1 MFSLDLAFALRQ
13 LAKRPGLAATIILI
27 MAAGVG
33 VNAAIFSVVNAVL
46 LKPLPYADPDR
57 LVFISGTSGTGEKI
71 PISYPDF
78 RDWRAQQ
85 HSFDAIAAYN
95 VQNFNLLINGET
107 QHFAGAFITANYFQT
122 LGLVP
127 TIGRTFLENE
137 DKSGSDRVVMLSER
151 LWREQFG
158 SDPKVLGR
166 TIVMNAITYHVIGIA
181 PDKVMHPANID
192 LYASLGPF
200 SNYPMWADRGNP
212 TLYAI
217 GRLKPAVSLSAANAD
232 LRLICKGL
240 EARYLDTNA
249 GHSVI
254 MTSLLDTTVAEYRA
268 TLYLLCVAAGSVL
281 LICCAN
287 IAGLQLSRTNDRRK
301 ELVIRT
307 ALGASRGDI
316 IRQLLTEN
324 VILCLAGG
332 ALGILT
338 AYRCNQSI
346 SYLFPRNVSWFETVH
361 LDFTVIGVMAG
372 ITISMGVLSG
382 LIPALKASKIDP
394 NHTLKQHQ
402 GISTTAERNRSQQV
416 LVVSQIA
423 IVTLLLTGT
432 GLLIQ
437 TLQALHRVEPGFDP
451 HHLMIVG
458 LKLPGVRYRDRPE
471 DQATPDMANL
481 YAHILE
487 KVKAVPGVD
496 SAAIS
501 DDPPF
506 VHIPVPSRW
515 PFGITGQPDVEPGNE
530 PFAEYQSV
538 SNDYFHTMRLP
549 LLRGRPFDNQDV
561 FGKPLVAIID
571 MNFAN
576 RFFPGQDP
584 IGKQIND
591 AGPVSSRQQYRIVGV
606 VPAVRHDDLGAEP
619 RLVQIYVS
627 AAQSPNLQVRLLVRT
642 LGEPSA
648 LVQPIRRA
656 VHAVD
661 PEVPVFDARTMTEA
675 LSSVMATQQLAMDL
689 ISFFSLL
696 ALGLA
701 VLGLYGILT
710 HTVSQRVREIGIRV
724 ALGASRQHV
733 LGFILKE
740 GMILVALGL
749 LLGLL
754 LESVLG
760 PVFRGF
766 LYQVT
771 PADPAV
777 LLSAAAI
784 FTAIAFV
791 ACLVPALRAANLD
804 PIDALR
810 ES

>member
-1 MFSLDLAFALRQ
+1 MLSANLSFALRQ
-13 LAKRPGLAATIILI
+13 LAKRPVLAATILLI
-27 MAAGVG
+27 MAVGTG
-33 VNAAIFSVVNAVL
+33 VNAAIFSVVYAVL
-46 LKPLPYADPDR
+46 LKPLPYAQPDR
-57 LVFISGTSGTGEKI
+57 LVFITATSGTGEKI

-85 HSFDAIAAYN
+85 HSFEAIAAYN
-95 VQNFNLLINGET
+95 VQDFNLVINGET

-127 TIGRTFLENE
+127 KIGRTFLEDE
-137 DKSGSDRVVMLSER
+137 DKSGSARVVILSER

-158 SDPKVLGR
+158 SDPGVLGQSLV
-166 TIVMNAITYHVIGIA
+166 INAITYQVVGVA
-181 PDKVMHPANID
+181 PNSAMHPAKVD

-200 SNYPMWADRGNP
+200 SKYYNRGNSM
-212 TLYAI
+212 LYGI
-217 GRLKPAVSLSAANAD
+217 GRLKPAVLLSTAIAD
-232 LRLICKGL
+232 LRLICKNL
-240 EARYLDTNA
+240 EARYPDTDA
-249 GHSVI
+249 GQSVI
-254 MTSLLDTTVAEYRA
+254 ITPLLDTTVGEYRA

-287 IAGLQLSRTNDRRK
+287 IAGLQLSRVNDRRK

-307 ALGASRGDI
+307 ALGACRGDI

-324 VILCLAGG
+324 LILCLAGG

-338 AYRCNQSI
+338 AYWCNQSL
-346 SYLFPRNVSWFETVH
+346 SYLFPRNVPRFQTVH
-361 LDFTVIGVMAG
+361 LDFIVIGVMAG
-372 ITISMGVLSG
+372 VTIGIGVLSG

-394 NHTLKQHQ
+394 NHALKQRE
-402 GISTTAERNRSQQV
+402 GISTTVGGNRSQQV

-432 GLLIQ
+432 GLLIE
-437 TLQALHRVEPGFDP
+437 TLQALHRVELGFDP
-451 HHLMIVG
+451 HHLLIVG
-458 LKLPGVRYRDRPE
+458 LKLPGVRYRDN
-471 DQATPDMANL
+471 DQAIPDMANL
-481 YAHILE
+481 YAHIVD

-501 DDPPF
+501 DNPPF
-506 VHIPVPSRW
+506 VHIPVPNRW
-515 PFGITGQPDVEPGNE
+515 PFGITGQPDAKPGNE

-538 SNDYFHTMRLP
+538 SNDYFHTMGLP
-549 LLRGRPFDNQDV
+549 LLRGRPFDQEDA

-571 MNFAN
+571 TNFAN

-591 AGPVSSRQQYRIVGV
+591 AGPASSRQQYRIVGV
-606 VPAVRHDDLGAEP
+606 VPAVRHDELGTEP
-619 RLVQIYVS
+619 RLVQIYVP

-642 LGEPSA
+642 LGDPSA
-648 LVQPIRRA
+648 LLQPIRAA
-656 VHAVD
+656 VNAVD

-675 LSSVMATQQLAMDL
+675 LLSVTATQQLAADL
-689 ISFFSLL
+689 IGFFSLL
-696 ALGLA
+696 ASVLA
-701 VLGLYGILT
+701 VLGLYGILA

-724 ALGASRQHV
+724 ALGASRQRV
-733 LGFILKE
+733 LAFILKK
-740 GMILVALGL
+740 GMILVILGL
-749 LLGLL
+749 IVGLV
-754 LESVLG
+754 LESALG

-766 LYQVT
+766 LYQVAPT
-771 PADPAV
+771 DPIV

-784 FTAIAFV
+784 FAAVGFT

>member
-1 MFSLDLAFALRQ
+1 MLSLDLAFALRQ

-57 LVFISGTSGTGEKI
+57 LVFISATSGNGEKM

-95 VQNFNLLINGET
+95 VQDFNLLINGET

-127 TIGRTFLENE
+127 KIGRAFLENE

-151 LWREQFG
+151 LWREQFD
-158 SDPKVLGR
+158 SDPGVLGR
-166 TIVMNAITYHVIGIA
+166 SLIINAITYRVVGVA
-181 PDKVMHPANID
+181 PDSIMHPAHLD

-200 SNYPMWADRGNP
+200 SKYYTRGNSMF
-212 TLYAI
+212 YGI
-217 GRLKPAVSLSAANAD
+217 GRLKSMVSLAAAIAD
-232 LRLICKGL
+232 LRLICKNL
-240 EARYLDTNA
+240 EALYPDTNP

-287 IAGLQLSRTNDRRK
+287 IAGLQLSRANDRRK
-301 ELVIRT
+301 EFVIRT

-332 ALGILT
+332 ALGIVT
-338 AYRCNQSI
+338 AYWCNQSI
-346 SYLFPRNVSWFETVH
+346 SYLFPRNVSRFETVH

-402 GISTTAERNRSQQV
+402 GISTTPRRNRSQHV

-437 TLQALHRVEPGFDP
+437 TLQALHRVELGFDP

-458 LKLPGVRYRDRPE
+458 LKLPGVRYRDRPD
-471 DQATPDMANL
+471 DQAIPDMANL
-481 YAHILE
+481 YSHILD

-496 SAAIS
+496 STAIS

-506 VHIPVPSRW
+506 VHIPVPNRW
-515 PFGITGQPDVEPGNE
+515 PFGITGQPDAEPGNE

-538 SNDYFHTMRLP
+538 SNDYFQTMRLP
-549 LLRGRPFDNQDV
+549 LLRGRTFDHQDV

-591 AGPVSSRQQYRIVGV
+591 AEPASSRQQYRIVGV
-606 VPAVRHDDLGAEP
+606 VPSVRHDELVAEP
-619 RLVQIYVS
+619 RLVQIYVP
-627 AAQSPNLQVRLLVRT
+627 AAQSPNLQVRLLVRSV
-642 LGEPSA
+642 GEPSA
-648 LVQPIRRA
+648 LLQPIRRA
-656 VHAVD
+656 VQAVD

-675 LSSVMATQQLAMDL
+675 LSAVTATQQLAMDL

-701 VLGLYGILT
+701 ILGLYGTLA
-710 HTVSQRVREIGIRV
+710 HTVSQRVREIGVRV

-771 PADPAV
+771 PADPTV